1 MPKITPDH
9 VGERLDVCVAALA
22 DVTRSA
28 AQRLIEDGHVKVNG
42 QPANKK
48 HKMSAEDEI
57 EITVPQ
63 PVAVDLVAEDIPLD
77 VVYEDADLIVI
88 NKPSGMVVHPA
99 PGNESGTLVNA
110 LMAHCGNSLSGINGE
125 IRPGIVHRIDKDT
138 SGLLVCA
145 KNDDAHVFLS
155 SLLKTHE
162 IRRVYHAIVVGN
174 LREDEGTVD
183 APIARHRTD
192 RKRMAVYP
200 KGTPDAR
207 EAVTHYRVMERY
219 PGFTYA
225 EMRLETGRTHQIR
238 VHMSSIS
245 HPLIGDPVYGG
256 RKTPFEKKHAKL
268 LDGQCLHA
276 AELSF
281 PHPRTGEVM
290 TFHAPLPDNFCRV
303 LEILRSCT

>member
-1 MPKITPDH
+1 MPKITPELI
-9 VGERLDVCVAALA
+9 GERLDVCVAALG
-22 DVTRSA
+22 DMTRSA
-28 AQRLIEDGHVKVNG
+28 AQRLIEEGNVTVNG
-42 QPANKK
+42 APSNKK
-48 HKMSAEDEI
+48 YKVASSDTI
-57 EITVPQ
+57 EIVTPD
-63 PVAVDLVAEDIPLD
+63 PVAVDLIAEDIPLD
-77 VVYEDADLIVI
+77 VVYEDSDIIVI

-110 LMAHCGNSLSGINGE
+110 LMAHCGDSLSGINGE

-145 KNDDAHVFLS
+145 KNDDSHVFLS

-162 IRRVYHAIVVGN
+162 IRRVYHAIVTGN
-174 LREDEGTVD
+174 LKNEEGTVN

-200 KGTPDAR
+200 VGTPDAR
-207 EAVTHYRVMERY
+207 EAITHYRVLERFH
-219 PGFTYA
+219 GFTHA

-245 HPLIGDPVYGG
+245 HPLMGDPVYGG
-256 RKTPFEKKHAKL
+256 GKTPFEKKHARL

-281 PHPRTGEVM
+281 PHPRTKEM
-290 TFHAPLPDNFCRV
+290 LTFHAPLPENFER
-303 LEILRSCT
+303 LLTLLRGME

>member
-1 MPKITPDH
+1 MPKITPEQ

-28 AQRLIEDGHVKVNG
+28 AQRLIEEGHVTVNCL
-42 QPANKK
+42 PSNKK
-48 HKMSAEDEI
+48 YKVVAGDEV
-57 EITVPQ
+57 EISVPD
-63 PVAVDLVAEDIPLD
+63 PVAVDLAAEDIPLD
-77 VVYEDADLIVI
+77 VVYEDTDVIVI

-110 LMAHCGNSLSGINGE
+110 LMAHCGDSLSGINGE

-138 SGLLVCA
+138 SDLLVCA
-145 KNDDAHVFLS
+145 KNDEAHVYLS
-155 SLLKTHE
+155 SLLKTHD

-200 KGTPDAR
+200 KGTADAR
-207 EAVTHYRVMERY
+207 EAVTHYRVLERFH
-219 PGFTYA
+219 GFTYA

-238 VHMSSIS
+238 VHMSYLS

-256 RKTPFEKKHAKL
+256 NKTPFEKKHAKL

-281 PHPRTGEVM
+281 PHPRTGEIM
-290 TFHAPLPDNFCRV
+290 TFHAPLPDNFVRI
-303 LEILRSCT
+303 LKILRESN